1 MHPVYLYETGQ
12 LRCFGLS
19 QTESVGGEVG
29 VEGLLQ
35 KVDFPPSWFD
45 EHKGW
50 VSPAGQ
56 KGRQD
61 KRRALG
67 AVAGGTRSRPSLKG
81 QDLGGGG
88 WTGSSESHPSEPR
101 PPQGAGEE
109 PEKKAKNNFFNKK
122 YCKKLNLSLKVFL
135 KNEDF

>member
-88 WTGSSESHPSEPR
+88 GQAVQRAIRQSPAPLRGRGKS
-101 PPQGAGEE
+101 Q
-109 PEKKAKNNFFNKK
+109 KKKQKIIFLTKNT
-122 YCKKLNLSLKVFL
+122 V
-135 KNEDF
+135 KN